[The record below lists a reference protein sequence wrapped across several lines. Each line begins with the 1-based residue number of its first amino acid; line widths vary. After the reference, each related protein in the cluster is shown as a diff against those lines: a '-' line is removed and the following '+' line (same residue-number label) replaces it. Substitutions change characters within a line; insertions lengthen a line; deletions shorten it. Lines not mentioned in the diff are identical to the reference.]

1 MARYYDELLRLCG
14 FEDEE
19 INKERARI
27 EKAFQRLELNAEDMK
42 TAESW
47 VRRNHDMSLMGV
59 RKLLRIWLKELV
71 DMVLAKEEGKKLV
84 YYGFPTIAG
93 PSAAIAASS
102 DEIYCLCPDAV
113 LAFTMGQ
120 IFNKVVPILEAGEKN
135 GLPPGHSLCSLQQ
148 TRVGGMAKGII
159 PVADMVITS
168 SYYCDMGSKTDELI
182 HERYGHPAIY
192 VDGSM
197 DSRWGEFPNC
207 LPERIDFLGGEL
219 DKALDNVKEILGVE
233 VTEEARHEGA
243 TRNRELAE
251 ALKELVELMKGA
263 DPQPISMVESD
274 LARCLAHGSASRRVI
289 NEAAEAVSLLN
300 SEVKERVDKGIG
312 IVEKGAPRVAIL
324 FSHFSDP
331 SITRLMEKSGLSV
344 PISILDLVSAKFKK
358 SPPFISGEI
367 VAQAEMEL
375 GIFDGSYGFIKRVTE
390 AIQDSDIDGFI
401 WNYLYNC
408 HPLTQMSHLLK
419 QFVEKETGIP
429 ILSLE
434 SDLVD
439 NRTYSAEAQRI
450 KVETFA
456 EMLRARR
463 ASGKK

>member
-1 MARYYDELLRLCG
+1 MAEYYDGLLRLCG
-14 FEDEE
+14 LEDEE

-27 EKAFQRLELNAEDMK
+27 ETVFQRLELKPEDMK

-47 VRRNHDMSLMGV
+47 VKQNHDVELMGV
-59 RKLLRIWLKELV
+59 RKILRIWLLELI
-71 DMVLAKEEGKKLV
+71 DLVLARDEGKKLV

-93 PSAAIAASS
+93 PSAAIASSS
-102 DEIYCLCPDAV
+102 DEIYCLCPDGV

-120 IFNKVVPILEAGEKN
+120 IFNKIHPILEAGEKN

-148 TRVGGMAKGII
+148 VRVGGMAKGII
-159 PVADMVITS
+159 PVADMVLTS

-207 LPERIDFLGGEL
+207 LPERVAFLGGEL
-219 DKALDNVKEILGVE
+219 NKSLDKVREILGVE
-233 VTEEARHEGA
+233 VTEEARREGA
-243 TRNRELAE
+243 SRNRELSDAISD
-251 ALKELVELMKGA
+251 LVELMKGA
-263 DPQPISMVESD
+263 ALQPISMVELD
-274 LARCLAHGSASRRVI
+274 LTRSLAHASASRRVI
-289 NEAAEAVSLLN
+289 NEAANAVALLN
-300 SEVKERVDKGIG
+300 SEVKERIDKGIG
-312 IVEKGAPRVAIL
+312 IVEKGSPRVAIL

-331 SITRLMEKSGLSV
+331 SITRMMEKSGLSV
-344 PISILDLVSAKFKK
+344 PMSILDSVSSKHKK
-358 SPPFISGEI
+358 SPAFISGELI
-367 VAQAEMEL
+367 AQTEMEL
-375 GIFDGSYGFIKRVTE
+375 GIFDGSYGFIKRIAET
-390 AIQDSDIDGFI
+390 IQDSDIDGFI

-419 QFVEKETGIP
+419 QFVEKETGVS

-439 NRTYSAEAQRI
+439 NRTYSAESQRI

-456 EMLRARR
+456 EMLRARK
-463 ASGKK
+463 ASAHK